1 MPVSGIAA
9 LLAAGL
15 LIVVVV
21 AKIVSLGGSPQSRVV
36 PQMRPQSLA
45 HQYVQQERSLT
56 ITSTAFTVKAGSSE
70 YFAFSVPA
78 NTTNVFVD
86 GHFTASGGAGNDI
99 EVYILNSD
107 EWVNFQN
114 HHQTP
119 TFYNSQRATQNSI
132 SATLPSGAGTYYL
145 VFNNGFSL
153 LTPKAVE
160 ASAVL
165 HYTN

>member
-1 MPVSGIAA
+1 VSSVP
-9 LLAAGL
+9 LQS
-15 LIVVVV
+15 V
-21 AKIVSLGGSPQSRVV
+21 AHPYV
-36 PQMRPQSLA
+36 PQP
-45 HQYVQQERSLT
+45 RSLT
-56 ITSTAFTVKAGSSE
+56 ITNTAFTVKAGSSE
-70 YFAFSVPA
+70 YFEFSVPA

-86 GHFTASGGAGNDI
+86 GHFAATGGTGNDV
-99 EVYILNSD
+99 EAYVLNSD

-119 TFYNSQRATQNSI
+119 TFYNSQRTTQNTI
-132 SATLPSGAGTYYL
+132 SATLPASAGTYYL

-160 ASAVL
+160 VSAVL